1 MSEGYGQNGK
11 VAITFGETHAAR
23 PRDGIHLFV
32 GIKSLEN
39 LGEARVLSQVPT
51 AEHGQARVLTELS
64 SYQFDF
70 RPRPPAKSPD
80 SVCFLTNRQAG
91 RQHALAQHGRQEA
104 EKVGRFHERR
114 VQAEVHGAQGQG
126 QGRHHGRRGVCATQ
140 GGGSPDPAV
149 LCGGLRG
156 SFQEQ
161 PGPQLTHELLPRQ
174 HTWQHRVGN
183 APCRRWQ
190 RHRVV

>member
-1 MSEGYGQNGK
+1 M
-11 VAITFGETHAAR
+11 
-23 PRDGIHLFV
+23 

-126 QGRHHGRRGVCATQ
+126 QGRHHGRRGFCATQ

-156 SFQEQ
+156 LFQEQ

-183 APCRRWQ
+183 GPVEDGSGTEWSRTTFHNGASLHQ
-190 RHRVV
+190 RTSLLHLAGFSQSGVQND